1 MCSPKPDTLFAT
13 ITFALSLLLVS
24 PLSWAGSATFETG
37 TRLFKEGRYSEAID
51 AFQQARAEGDESL
64 LLHYNLAVSYYRL
77 GRYRMARRHFLKLLD
92 HRRLGPLAR
101 YNLGLVA
108 YRLDGD
114 KIAANWFQSS
124 YEQSED
130 PDLKS
135 LAARQLDKLR
145 SQAPKPSSWSSYT
158 SASYGLEDNVTQVN
172 DELTQVSSESDSY
185 WDLYTSINYQ
195 YSGDRKQGT
204 LIRLGGGL
212 TRYNRLNQ
220 YDQDGINLGIY
231 QNEPLAGW
239 QMRYGAHYYYDR
251 IDRSGYQQRFK
262 LQARG
267 TYHIGA
273 DKRFRLQYDVS
284 RLNELDTAYAY
295 LGGWRQ
301 RLRAGYLQRNG
312 DLRLRLRYTLEL
324 NDREDFSTPTTFISY
339 SPTRHTFLASVRS
352 PLTESWSARADLE
365 YRDSDYNQT
374 NISAGAPTAVQRDQ
388 RLRLSFYATYR
399 YNRNIDLEVRYRY
412 TDNQSNLVDQR
423 YQNNLLT
430 FSVNAFF

>member
-1 MCSPKPDTLFAT
+1 MCSPRSDTLVIKIILT
-13 ITFALSLLLVS
+13 LSLLLAS
-24 PLSWAGSATFETG
+24 PLTWAVSAAFESG
-37 TRLFKEGRYSEAID
+37 TRLFKAGRYSEAID
-51 AFQQARAEGDESL
+51 AFQQAQAEGDESL

-77 GRYRMARRHFLKLLD
+77 GRYRTARQHFLKLLD

-108 YRLDGD
+108 YRLDDD

-135 LAARQLDKLR
+135 LAARQLDKLKR
-145 SQAPKPSSWSSYT
+145 QAPRPSPWSSYT
-158 SASYGLEDNVTQVN
+158 SASFGLEDNVTQVN

-204 LIRLGGGL
+204 VIRFGGGL
-212 TRYNRLNQ
+212 TRYNRLNE
-220 YDQDGINLGIY
+220 YDQDIVNIGLY
-231 QNEPLAGW
+231 QNDRWADW

-251 IDRSGYQQRFK
+251 IDRGGYQQRLK
-262 LQARG
+262 LLARG
-267 TYHIGA
+267 TYRLSA
-273 DKRFRLQYDVS
+273 DERIRLQYDVS
-284 RLNELDTAYAY
+284 RLGDLDAAYAY
-295 LGGWRQ
+295 LSGWRQ
-301 RLRAGYLQRNG
+301 RFRAGYRQRNG

-324 NDREDFSTPTTFISY
+324 NDREDFSDPTTFTSY
-339 SPTRHTFLASVRS
+339 SPTRHTLLASVRS
-352 PLTESWSARADLE
+352 PLTESWYGRADLE

-388 RLRLSFYATYR
+388 RLRLSLYATYR
-399 YNRNIDLEVRYRY
+399 YSRDIDLEARYRY
-412 TDNQSNLVDQR
+412 TDNQSNLADQR
-423 YQNNLLT
+423 YQSNLLT